1 MAVMTGPVE
10 VLEGGTRLPPRR
22 RRLVL
27 GLVVLAVLACGGV
40 WLRDWSAE
48 RALRQA
54 VELTTTFGVASSSTS
69 PPGGSVR
76 YFVLVR
82 NDGSRPVTVTS
93 VEASHQGLRV
103 RMRDAGGRRI
113 DGGREIQIPLSARL
127 TCADAFD
134 AFDATDVRLPAAIGV
149 RREDG
154 GSATRHV
161 ELTPAALVLDV
172 AATLCEVRPG
182 SRDLELSGPVLRTG

>member
-1 MAVMTGPVE
+1 MTGPVD
-10 VLEGGTRLPPRR
+10 VLEGGTPLPPRR

-27 GLVVLAVLACGGV
+27 GLVVLALVACGGM
-40 WLRDWSAE
+40 WFRDWSAE
-48 RALRQA
+48 RARRHA
-54 VELTTTFGVASSSTS
+54 VELTTTFGVVSSSTS

-76 YFVLVR
+76 YFLLVR
-82 NDGSRPVTVTS
+82 NDGARPVTVTS
-93 VEASHQGLRV
+93 VEASHPGLRV
-103 RMRDAGGRRI
+103 RMPDAVGRRI

-127 TCADAFD
+127 TCAGG
-134 AFDATDVRLPAAIGV
+134 FDATDVRLPAAIAV

-182 SRDLELSGPVLRTG
+182 SRDVELSGPVLRAG

>member
-10 VLEGGTRLPPRR
+10 VLEGGTAPAPHR
-22 RRLVL
+22 RRL
-27 GLVVLAVLACGGV
+27 LVVLGVVLVLGCGGL
-40 WLRDWSAE
+40 WLRDWAAE
-48 RALRQA
+48 RARRQA

-134 AFDATDVRLPAAIGV
+134 ATDVRLPAAIGV